1 MSKTINQ
8 ALKDLFLG
16 LGGDASAL
24 ADNKDISD
32 YIDDLESAIKA
43 TAAAELPKV
52 TGEDDDKILAVV
64 NGEWAPVTISAV
76 ADTETGAVTITLT
89 PDEA

>member
-43 TAAAELPKV
+43 TAAKELP
-52 TGEDDDKILAVV
+52 E
-64 NGEWAPVTISAV
+64 
-76 ADTETGAVTITLT
+76 
-89 PDEA
+89 